1 MKQLPVESA
10 LTRRAFC
17 FWGEDHMGSRNHKS
31 SSVGTMKEK
40 TESSNKEARK
50 DVKIKRP
57 KPNRALN
64 PRKVSKNIAAL
75 VEVNADKLAEAVLKE
90 GMMGQVSPVKYLFEI
105 AHIFPVS
112 DSSTPTEREESLAET
127 LLDALK
133 IPKTPVVHDEL
144 QKDEEEDSAATQAV
158 KAAEESSDKGEE
170 EAEEKVGA
178 VVAQ

>member
-17 FWGEDHMGSRNHKS
+17 FWGEGYMGSRNHKD
-31 SSVGTMKEK
+31 SSVGVMKENSESKK
-40 TESSNKEARK
+40 TAKKE
-50 DVKIKRP
+50 VTIKRP

-64 PRKVSKNIAAL
+64 PKKVSKDIAAL

-105 AHIFPVS
+105 AHIFPAS

-144 QKDEEEDSAATQAV
+144 QKDEEEETVQPAKPGEDR
-158 KAAEESSDKGEE
+158 SDKSEE
-170 EAEEKVGA
+170 EEKAEA
-178 VVAQ
+178 VVES